1 MNDIAAAFGGLLSG
15 LFLAF
20 ILAVL
25 FRLCERR
32 RENNDTTEPQVGDI
46 R

>member
-25 FRLCERR
+25 FRLCERP
-32 RENNDTTEPQVGDI
+32 REQDTTEHQTGRPL
-46 R
+46 